1 MRQVSEGIAGALPKA
16 ASVIAERGLENTRME
31 DIVAATGI
39 PRPTLYYHFS
49 SKEEILAW
57 LLERLLR
64 DLTVDVG
71 HIVDRDEPARD
82 RFAKVVRAYL
92 EVFAQHRDLCAVL
105 LSDLG
110 RVTRIPTLAESI
122 WSAFHEPV
130 RKLLDAGSRDGSLRS
145 VDAEVAGSAIFG
157 ALTMVGLH
165 YIITGQPIDVDV
177 IAARLDNLI
186 LGGLEMEHRPTDAAQ
201 QTEPERRLP

>member
-1 MRQVSEGIAGALPKA
+1 MRQVSEAIAAALPKA
-16 ASVIAERGLENTRME
+16 ASVIAERGLENTRMD
-31 DIVAATGI
+31 DIVEATGI

-57 LLERLLR
+57 LLDRLLR

-71 HIVDRDEPARD
+71 HIIDRDEPARE
-82 RFAKVVRAYL
+82 RFTKVVRAYL

-110 RVTRIPTLAESI
+110 RITRIPTLAESI

-130 RKLLDAGSRDGSLRS
+130 RKLLDAGSQDGSLRAAN
-145 VDAEVAGSAIFG
+145 AEVAGSAIFG

-165 YIITGQPIDVDV
+165 FIVTGQPLDVDAV
-177 IAARLDNLI
+177 AARLDDLI
-186 LGGLEMEHRPTDAAQ
+186 LGGLATNQKPTEVRHAGPEARRP
-201 QTEPERRLP
+201 